1 MPPHPAMNRFALL
14 LAVPL
19 LLPSLAR
26 AADVTVMISGG
37 FLSTFKALVPGFEAA
52 TGDHVITVPGPSMGA
67 TAGAIPNRLARGER
81 DDVVIMVG
89 TALDTL
95 LKNGAA
101 AAGSRVDLALSP
113 IGMAVRAGA
122 PVPDI
127 STPDKLRSVLLAAK
141 SVAYSDS
148 ASGVYIKAEL
158 FKKLGI
164 EAQMQGKAHMIPA
177 TPVGEIVARGE
188 AELGF
193 QQEAELL
200 PVPGITFAGLIP
212 PSVQLVT
219 VYAAGLSAH
228 AANPAGGRALI
239 QYMASPAAKPTLL
252 KEGLQPP
259 SPQP

>member
-1 MPPHPAMNRFALL
+1 MGRTAASRKAVALL
-14 LAVPL
+14 TVAAFAMPGLG
-19 LLPSLAR
+19 R
-26 AADVTVMISGG
+26 AADLTVMISGG
-37 FLSTFKALVPGFEAA
+37 FFSSFQALVPGFEAA
-52 TGDHVITVPGPSMGA
+52 SGDHVITVPGPSMGA
-67 TAGAIPNRLARGER
+67 TAGAIPNRLDRGER

-89 TALDTL
+89 SALDGL
-95 LKNGAA
+95 LKHGLAA
-101 AAGSRVDLALSP
+101 PGSRVDLALSP

-127 STPDKLRSVLLAAK
+127 STPDKLRAVLLAAK

-148 ASGVYIKAEL
+148 ASGVYIQAEL

-164 EAQMQGKAHMIPA
+164 EAQMRGKARMIAA

-212 PSVQLVT
+212 QAVQQVT

-228 AANPAGGRALI
+228 AAEPGAGRALI
-239 QYMASPAAKPTLL
+239 RYLASAAARPVLIKNGLEPPA
-252 KEGLQPP
+252 
-259 SPQP
+259 S